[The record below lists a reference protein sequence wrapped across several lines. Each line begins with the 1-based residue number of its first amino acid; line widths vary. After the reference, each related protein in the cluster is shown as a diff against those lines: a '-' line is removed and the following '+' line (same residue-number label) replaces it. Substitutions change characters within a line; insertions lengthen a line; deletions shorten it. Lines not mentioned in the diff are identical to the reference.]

1 MATGRTVRTVSRLV
15 VTSSL
20 GEEKEEKFTG
30 ELRASGEMK
39 LIYDA
44 FMLDIRS
51 LHNFVK
57 IHRL

>member
-1 MATGRTVRTVSRLV
+1 MRTVSRLV